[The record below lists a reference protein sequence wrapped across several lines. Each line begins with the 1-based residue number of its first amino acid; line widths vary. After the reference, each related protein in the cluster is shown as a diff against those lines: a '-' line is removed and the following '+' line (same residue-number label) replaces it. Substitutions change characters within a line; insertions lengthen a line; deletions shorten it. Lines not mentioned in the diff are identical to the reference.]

1 MVKRGSA
8 DVGFLLFG
16 GRDIKGFMT
25 TVNFTREAMLEE
37 ITGLGE
43 PDERHAKVGLNKAR
57 LSQSGF
63 FDDVAGGSNDALVGL
78 AETVACVGFAG
89 NVLPASGVARDFSG
103 IDGAIQATY
112 DRNPAKGELHKAS
125 AEMTMDGAVEEGKI
139 LHPLGAETSDPG
151 DTESNS
157 HDNTVS
163 SADGGAGY
171 LQVSAL
177 VLGGY
182 TSVQITIR
190 DSGDDISFADHA
202 DGAFAVVTISPT
214 AQRIALTGT
223 IRRYTA
229 IDWDFIGAGSGQSI
243 TFMVGIIRA

>member
-1 MVKRGSA
+1 MIDEPHIASEQDDDTQGGAAQNAAMEDHLESDLAQLASPA
-8 DVGFLLFG
+8 DSS
-16 GRDIKGFMT
+16 
-25 TVNFTREAMLEE
+25 E
-37 ITGLGE
+37 
-43 PDERHAKVGLNKAR
+43 
-57 LSQSGF
+57 
-63 FDDVAGGSNDALVGL
+63 
-78 AETVACVGFAG
+78 
-89 NVLPASGVARDFSG
+89 DF
-103 IDGAIQATY
+103 
-112 DRNPAKGELHKAS
+112 
-125 AEMTMDGAVEEGKI
+125 
-139 LHPLGAETSDPG
+139 AETSDPG